1 MAGRD
6 VRFGIFADDRA
17 SRTLAHVG
25 AAAQKSGE
33 KIAGLGKLAKSAG
46 VALAAF
52 GTAGLGKELFD
63 TAVNV
68 EAMGNKARVV
78 FGEYF
83 PAAQKTAEELS
94 TSLGMSTTE
103 VLGLTAGFGDL
114 LTPMGFTQ
122 KQAQG
127 MTDKMG
133 YLTAALT
140 QWSGGTKTAADVG
153 DILADALVGEYDSLK
168 SLGVQLDAATVDAK
182 MAAAGKSKL
191 TGAAQKQAQAE
202 IVLDEIYKQ
211 SSNAIAGYEKKT
223 NKLGLAKN
231 KLSSSLKNIRDTLAA
246 KLIPT
251 FAKVAEGAQ
260 VFLDAL
266 TGKSELN
273 EFSGKL
279 KTLNNVGVK
288 LYEGFQLLWSGLTMN
303 NSVAAEFGDDL
314 EGLVLVGR
322 SLRSFWENRLVPAV
336 KALWGAGK
344 KLSGWVKNDLMPVI
358 RETVQ
363 KWLPVF
369 KKGWE
374 DIKAAF
380 GSTSGSGTGLKT
392 ALSVLGKLVE
402 YMASNGIRNLAI
414 GVRALGIA
422 LRAAAWVVNSV
433 VLPAIRAIWSVFST
447 VIGDVLEGAATA
459 FGWVPGLGP
468 KLRTAADQFRVFRDN
483 VNAALNGI
491 KDRYVTVNV
500 RTVNAG
506 KRNYIQKVGTGG
518 SRGGRASG
526 GGMEIGATYQ
536 VNEDGQELLKMT
548 DRTAAVIPHR
558 QSQRMLRADG
568 GGATYH
574 ITVQGAVDP
583 VSTARQIERILSQ
596 ARRVGTL
603 SPMGA

>member
-6 VRFGIFADDRA
+6 VRFDIIANDRA
-17 SRTLAHVG
+17 SRTLDHVG
-25 AAAQKSGE
+25 DSAEKSGG
-33 KIAGLGKLAKSAG
+33 KLAGLGKLAKSAG

-83 PAAQKTAEELS
+83 PAAQETAEELS
-94 TSLGMSTTE
+94 ASLGMSTTE

-273 EFSGKL
+273 EFDGKL
-279 KTLNNVGVK
+279 KAVNNAGIR
-288 LYEGFQLLWSGLTMN
+288 LRDAWN
-303 NSVAAEFGDDL
+303 NK
-314 EGLVLVGR
+314 
-322 SLRSFWENRLVPAV
+322 LVPAA
-336 KALWGAGK
+336 KALWEAGK